1 MITKDALTQG
11 AMVKLQDI
19 NVYRM
24 VNTKDILSATDLQGI
39 TTWSS
44 FTNPDLISVT
54 FVDKSGNLYRNCDV
68 ANDVPLTVLKPH
80 ETETLSKYQER
91 MARKLAKAA

>member
-1 MITKDALTQG
+1 MITKDALIQNAT
-11 AMVKLQDI
+11 VKLADI
-19 NVYRM
+19 NMFRM
-24 VNTKDILSATDLQGI
+24 VNTKDILSVANLQGI

-80 ETETLSKYQER
+80 VVETLVEYQAR